1 MRKYRN
7 IIIILAITT
16 LSACNSGQEKI
27 QPNQNKSIESS
38 YQSNIDDVHRTYSK
52 LSDRLSGKLKIALQ
66 ENQRDWHKKASEVCD
81 KNIQA
86 EERQQCYITE
96 NKNRLKILTHH
107 QDYLANLVDKK
118 LSGLEKVNGEYV
130 GSFDSYCM
138 CSAIIPF
145 IDTKSD
151 TMALESSCGEL
162 ISKDPISRVILSD
175 DGIRFVM
182 IHENKLEYDLTFKYD
197 KNQTYTIVTNGTYA
211 MTKTMHFP
219 SYFANQKQ
227 YPINTDLICGDFDG

>member
-1 MRKYRN
+1 MKKN
-7 IIIILAITT
+7 KIIFAFLTITT
-16 LSACNSGQEKI
+16 LSSCNSGQEKI
-27 QPNQNKSIESS
+27 QNNQNKSIESG

-66 ENQRDWHKKASEVCD
+66 ENQRDWNKKTSEICD

-86 EERQQCYITE
+86 EERQQCYIIE
-96 NKNRLKILTHH
+96 NKNRLKILIRH

-130 GSFDSYCM
+130 GGFDSYCM

-151 TMALESSCGEL
+151 TMILESSCDEL
-162 ISKDPISRVILSD
+162 ISEYPISRVILSD
-175 DGIRFVM
+175 DWVRFVM

-197 KNQTYTIVTNGTYA
+197 KNQTYTIATNGTYA

-219 SYFANQKQ
+219 SYLANQKQ
-227 YPINTDLICGDFDG
+227 YPIDVDSMCDGFDG